1 MLKNLLLSVNLGHTL
16 KLLMLLLY
24 ILTVKM
30 YEEKVSKIIGL
41 LINYV
46 IRVEGCVWLDR
57 PLQSHLPF
65 IFATNGPNVKHV
77 MMLFCATS
85 SKGAMLVCSDST

>member
-30 YEEKVSKIIGL
+30 YVKVSKIIGL

-46 IRVEGCVWLDR
+46 IGGEGCV
-57 PLQSHLPF
+57 
-65 IFATNGPNVKHV
+65 
-77 MMLFCATS
+77 
-85 SKGAMLVCSDST
+85 

>member
-46 IRVEGCVWLDR
+46 IKVEGCV
-57 PLQSHLPF
+57 
-65 IFATNGPNVKHV
+65 
-77 MMLFCATS
+77 
-85 SKGAMLVCSDST
+85 